1 MKKKII
7 FKEKYKY
14 WEDHYTM
21 VRKRFNSYKP
31 SWCHD
36 EEVLL
41 PEQVIRWLNS

>member
-21 VRKRFNSYKP
+21 VRKRFDSVEP
-31 SWCHD
+31 LMVSWRRGS
-36 EEVLL
+36 LT
-41 PEQVIRWLNS
+41 